1 MASGTGSI
9 ASRTPT
15 RIIPPAIPKMPE
27 RNDVPTMVRHKAAI
41 RSGLMARGSA
51 LRMIP
56 AAAQGKLSYRT
67 LSISFPDAC
76 HI

>member
-9 ASRTPT
+9 ASRIPT

-67 LSISFPDAC
+67 LSISFSDAC
-76 HI
+76 RI